1 MKYIVGVDGGGTK
14 TEAVVCDLNGN
25 VVARKVIGSTNPNDV
40 GNEKMLSSV
49 CGLIE
54 SVLPFDCGSMD
65 IGLGI
70 SGIFTAGSED
80 KLLESL
86 KERFRFIDK
95 IKVVSDKDSALSSA
109 YDGDGCIAVIGTGS
123 VCVVRKNGNVR
134 DFGGGG
140 YLIDDALS
148 GFDLGREVLHAV
160 LCADDGIFGKTI
172 LTELF
177 NKKTGENIRKHLK
190 YVYLKGKTYVASF
203 APIVFS
209 ALEENDEIAENI
221 MRKSVCGFERLVS
234 AAYSFWGKE
243 QCEMTLFG
251 GLAAR
256 FKTIDRFLSEEIKKK
271 VIFKFPE
278 YPIIYGDIK
287 YILSEGKKEFA
298 ENFIRSYSKIK

>member
-95 IKVVSDKDSALSSA
+95 ITVVSDKDSALSSA
-109 YDGDGCIAVIGTGS
+109 
-123 VCVVRKNGNVR
+123 
-134 DFGGGG
+134 
-140 YLIDDALS
+140 
-148 GFDLGREVLHAV
+148 
-160 LCADDGIFGKTI
+160 
-172 LTELF
+172 
-177 NKKTGENIRKHLK
+177 
-190 YVYLKGKTYVASF
+190 
-203 APIVFS
+203 
-209 ALEENDEIAENI
+209 
-221 MRKSVCGFERLVS
+221 
-234 AAYSFWGKE
+234 
-243 QCEMTLFG
+243 
-251 GLAAR
+251 
-256 FKTIDRFLSEEIKKK
+256 
-271 VIFKFPE
+271 
-278 YPIIYGDIK
+278 
-287 YILSEGKKEFA
+287 
-298 ENFIRSYSKIK
+298 